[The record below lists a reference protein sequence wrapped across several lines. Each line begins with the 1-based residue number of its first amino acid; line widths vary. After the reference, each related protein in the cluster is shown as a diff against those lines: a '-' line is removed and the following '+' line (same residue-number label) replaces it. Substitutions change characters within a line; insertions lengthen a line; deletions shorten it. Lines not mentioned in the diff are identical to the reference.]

1 MLIGWI
7 RLLLPLVQVNLCF
20 IIKKVA
26 EVNSNFRHFFI
37 ILVLYYARLIPDAC
51 MEISEVWLNVVAV
64 VWV

>member
-1 MLIGWI
+1 MLIGWM

-37 ILVLYYARLIPDAC
+37 ILVLYYVCLIPDAC
-51 MEISEVWLNVVAV
+51 MEISEAWFNVVTV
-64 VWV
+64 VRV